1 MERVILTKEGYEKM
15 VQELNFL
22 QTKKR
27 REVAD
32 MLEKARA
39 HGDLRE
45 NAEYDAAKLAKQQLE
60 SRIAVMQDR
69 VSRAEIVEM
78 SDVPTDKALLGMTI
92 DIRNEESEETFQY
105 TLVSQDE
112 ADFSAGKI
120 SITSPIGKGI
130 LGKIVDE
137 IAEIQIPAGTIHL
150 RILKI
155 FRQEA

>member
-15 VQELNFL
+15 SQELSFL
-22 QTKKR
+22 ATKKR

-39 HGDLRE
+39 HGDLKE

-60 SRIAVMQDR
+60 TRIGMLQDR
-69 VSRAEIVEM
+69 LARAEIVEL
-78 SDVPTDKALLGMTI
+78 SSGPTDKALLGMTVE
-92 DIRNEESEETFQY
+92 IRNEESEEIFNY

-112 ADFSAGKI
+112 ADFSVGKI

-130 LGKIVDE
+130 LGKSVDE
-137 IAEIQIPAGTIHL
+137 VAEVDIPAGLIRL
-150 RILKI
+150 RIVRI
-155 FRQEA
+155 YRQ

>member
-1 MERVILTKEGYEKM
+1 MERVIVSKEGYEKM
-15 VQELNFL
+15 LAELNLL

-60 SRIAVMQDR
+60 SRIAMMQEK
-69 VSRAEIVEM
+69 VARAEIVET
-78 SDVPTDKALLGMTI
+78 SNLPTDRAVLGMTLKL
-92 DIRNEESEETFQY
+92 RNKDTEEALQY

-120 SITSPIGKGI
+120 SITSPIGKGLI
-130 LGKIVDE
+130 GKVVNDV
-137 IAEIQIPAGTIHL
+137 AEIHVPVGVVRLQ
-150 RILKI
+150 ILKI
-155 FRQEA
+155 FRA

>member
-1 MERVILTKEGYEKM
+1 MDRVLVSKEGYEKM
-15 VQELNFL
+15 VAELNFL

-60 SRIAVMQDR
+60 SRIAMMQEK
-69 VSRAEIVEM
+69 VARAEIVET
-78 SDVPTDKALLGMTI
+78 SNLPTDRAVLGMTI
-92 DIRNEESEETFQY
+92 EIHNEDSKEVFKY

-112 ADFSAGKI
+112 ADFSMGKI
-120 SITSPIGKGI
+120 SITSPIGRGL
-130 LGKIVDE
+130 LGKMVEE
-137 IAEIQIPAGTIHL
+137 IAEIQIPAGTVRL
-150 RILKI
+150 RVLKI
-155 FRQEA
+155 FRVEA

>member
-1 MERVILTKEGYEKM
+1 MERVILTKEGYEKLS
-15 VQELNFL
+15 QELNYL
-22 QTKKR
+22 AGKKR

-45 NAEYDAAKLAKQQLE
+45 NAEYDAAKMAKQQLE
-60 SRIAVMQDR
+60 TRIGMLQERLA
-69 VSRAEIVEM
+69 RAEIVEI

-92 DIRNEESEETFQY
+92 EMRNEDSQEIIEY

-112 ADFSAGKI
+112 TDFAAGKI

-130 LGKIVDE
+130 LGKMVEE
-137 IAEIQIPAGTIHL
+137 IAEITIPAGMIRL

-155 FRQEA
+155 FRK